1 MVGDLEIFTT
11 RPDTV
16 FGVTY
21 IVMAPEHELVNKLVT
36 AEHAEE
42 VEAYVRN
49 TERMTEIERQS
60 TSHEKTGVF
69 TGSYAENPVTGK

>member
-1 MVGDLEIFTT
+1 MVGKSEGSSVIFKNDVVGDLEIFTT

-42 VEAYVRN
+42 VEH
-49 TERMTEIERQS
+49 M
-60 TSHEKTGVF
+60 
-69 TGSYAENPVTGK
+69 